1 MTKYETRL
9 AQVEQAIEAL
19 LTGAE
24 SYTVDGVSYKRTDLS
39 KLHAYETYLEGKDA
53 REKSRV
59 SKVSRMRAP
68 SEG

>member
-9 AQVEQAIEAL
+9 TQVEQAIEAL

-39 KLHAYETYLEGKDA
+39 KLQAYETYLEGKVA

-59 SKVSRMRAP
+59 SRVSRCRFP

>member
-9 AQVEQAIEAL
+9 TQVEQAIEAL

-39 KLHAYETYLEGKDA
+39 KLQTYETYLEGKVA

-59 SKVSRMRAP
+59 SKVSRCRFP

>member
-39 KLHAYETYLEGKDA
+39 KLQTYETYLEGKVA

-59 SKVSRMRAP
+59 SKVSRCRFP

>member
-1 MTKYETRL
+1 MTKYETKL
-9 AQVEQAIEAL
+9 ELVEKAIEAL

-39 KLHAYETYLEGKDA
+39 KLQAYETYLEGKVA
-53 REKSRV
+53 RENSRV
-59 SKVSRMRAP
+59 SKVSRCRFP

>member
-39 KLHAYETYLEGKDA
+39 KLQAYETYLEGKVA

-59 SKVSRMRAP
+59 SKVSRCRFP